1 MLCIGCI
8 KRKKVL
14 HTWTQINFVGFVIL
28 ASWIIRTDFYSLHW
42 QNWHTQKLFDSRLR
56 FCFHIFFFIPVLYIF
71 FFKSSK
77 KCSDEC
83 EFIYLWCSAS
93 DKGQECFRF
102 LFSFA
107 LNIFIF
113 AERHFGPLQF
123 TFYEQNKIYVC
134 LYLYYLSVYDR
145 NFVGFLIF
153 QSMHCLSPCSRI
165 PVIFFKWS
173 LQDIIHS
180 RGSS

>member
-71 FFKSSK
+71 FSRVVRNVQMSVNL
-77 KCSDEC
+77 
-83 EFIYLWCSAS
+83 FICGAVLVIRVRNVLGSCLVLPST
-93 DKGQECFRF
+93 F
-102 LFSFA
+102 LFLLRDILDHCSS
-107 LNIFIF
+107 
-113 AERHFGPLQF
+113 HFM
-123 TFYEQNKIYVC
+123 NKTKFMFVYIYIIC
-134 LYLYYLSVYDR
+134 L
-145 NFVGFLIF
+145 FMI
-153 QSMHCLSPCSRI
+153 
-165 PVIFFKWS
+165 VI
-173 LQDIIHS
+173 L
-180 RGSS
+180 